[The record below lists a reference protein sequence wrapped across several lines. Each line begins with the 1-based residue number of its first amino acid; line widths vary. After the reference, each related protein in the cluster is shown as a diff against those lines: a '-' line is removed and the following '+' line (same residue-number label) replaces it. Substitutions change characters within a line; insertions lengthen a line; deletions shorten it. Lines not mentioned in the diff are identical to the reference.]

1 MMATP
6 FLDSDSDGSESPT
19 IQYQPVPIVRRA
31 SIHRAILDEAS
42 DSDDDAGDS
51 EHDDDR
57 DNEDE
62 DEDGTYEEASVAL
75 PAASADS
82 KKPVSPVSETSE
94 SSAVCLVAT
103 SDEGGMACDPKPT
116 ARPTIYEILTAES
129 VDWCRYCGTTE
140 GVNWRPGPWG
150 KRTLCNKHGCDFKGY
165 GFACKLPR
173 LNLTGF
179 SHESI
184 HDRDRPVLQLF
195 CSVCQDMRSY
205 VDNVLVRCDGC
216 PKAYHQKCCPH
227 GGISDK
233 VAHSAEPWFCTA
245 ECTDNVHKRR
255 IVVELPRKRL
265 PLMSTP
271 KNGSAVDTPNPSR
284 SSSPA
289 LPPPADGG
297 RKSPARK
304 PLTRTSSR
312 RSPSRT
318 KPAAV
323 DRIHTLTPPVD
334 LEERSDRRAEKSPR
348 RRPRTKK
355 SLLAAA
361 VEDAFPM
368 VSTPISTVSSDEG

>member
-1 MMATP
+1 M
-6 FLDSDSDGSESPT
+6 
-19 IQYQPVPIVRRA
+19 V
-31 SIHRAILDEAS
+31 
-42 DSDDDAGDS
+42 
-51 EHDDDR
+51 
-57 DNEDE
+57 
-62 DEDGTYEEASVAL
+62 
-75 PAASADS
+75 
-82 KKPVSPVSETSE
+82 
-94 SSAVCLVAT
+94 
-103 SDEGGMACDPKPT
+103 CDPKPT
-116 ARPTIYEILTAES
+116 ARPTIYETLTAES

-227 GGISDK
+227 GEISDR
-233 VAHSAEPWFCTA
+233 VAHSAEPWFCTSDCA
-245 ECTDNVHKRR
+245 GNIHKRR

-271 KNGSAVDTPNPSR
+271 KNGPALDTPDISR
-284 SSSPA
+284 ASSPVI
-289 LPPPADGG
+289 PAPTEG

-312 RSPSRT
+312 RSPTRT
-318 KPAAV
+318 KSASV
-323 DRIHTLTPPVD
+323 DRIHTLTPPVE

-361 VEDAFPM
+361 VEEAFPM
-368 VSTPISTVSSDEG
+368 VSTPISTISSDGE